1 MKHITSTVLA
11 AGAQEICVKAAEHSL
26 PGMGSITLQPA
37 FRPVTRREVMAAVN
51 TCGRDLGLRPA
62 TLVVLDALLS
72 CLPSQSSDGRE
83 VPVSPTTLLTVYAS
97 NETLCFRAKGMTDRQ
112 LRRHLEALETT
123 GLIQRRD
130 SANGKRFPVMRQG
143 KAIGAFG
150 LDLSPLFARADE
162 LLALALCRRE
172 EAEELRGL
180 RAQILRLRAA
190 CLNLTLDA
198 AASAFVDGL
207 RNLIRRV
214 SLTLTEARAALAQL
228 TAVVSPRTEPAQPQ
242 IKAPKTVSDEPAVI
256 SDDSPAQEAG
266 SGHNLF
272 DHDAA
277 TTIPI
282 QPQSTPTATSQSD
295 QTPASDGQNV
305 RHIEQESDSKKRIR
319 ESSTLP
325 CWGDLTEVSAFYAEP
340 ANAQEAKVIAFEFGK
355 MLRISQDLLASATS
369 KLGLWALLMLE
380 DRIARQAN
388 EILNPDA
395 YLRSVLR
402 G

>member
-11 AGAQEICVKAAEHSL
+11 AGAQENCVKSAEYSL

-37 FRPVTRREVMAAVN
+37 FRPVIRREIMAAVN

-72 CLPSQSSDGRE
+72 CLPCQSSDGRE

-97 NETLCFRAKGMTDRQ
+97 NETLCFRAKGLTDRQ
-112 LRRHLEALETT
+112 LRRHLEVLEAS

-143 KAIGAFG
+143 KPIGAFG

-162 LLALALCRRE
+162 LLTLALRRRE
-172 EAEELRGL
+172 EADELRGL
-180 RAQILRLRAA
+180 RAQILHLRAA
-190 CLNLTLDA
+190 CLNLALDA
-198 AASAFVDGL
+198 TAATFVDGL
-207 RNLIRRV
+207 RNLVRRA
-214 SLTLTEARAALAQL
+214 SLTLTEARAAFAQL
-228 TAVVSPRTEPAQPQ
+228 TAVVSSKTELAQTKVEALKSNPD
-242 IKAPKTVSDEPAVI
+242 KPAVI
-256 SDDSPAQEAG
+256 SNNSPGQEAD
-266 SGHNLF
+266 SDHNLLRRE
-272 DHDAA
+272 A
-277 TTIPI
+277 TTTIQI
-282 QPQSTPTATSQSD
+282 QPQNTRSATSRSD

-325 CWGDLTEVSAFYAEP
+325 CWDNLTEVSAFYAEP

-369 KLGLWALLMLE
+369 KLGLWALLRLE